1 MFPCLFPKDKHV
13 RSNKDETEG
22 RDDQKIGQIGFQ
34 FVCCRLSAGTLQ
46 IVFMIF
52 AGCLLFISISLL
64 SLEFSFDFHVNK
76 KRDRL
81 ADGLTDPHVE
91 MRRRN

>member
-1 MFPCLFPKDKHV
+1 MSEERDKN
-13 RSNKDETEG
+13 RIAE
-22 RDDQKIGQIGFQ
+22 RDLPYLIADCFLQIIF
-34 FVCCRLSAGTLQ
+34 CRLSAGTLQ